1 MLPPLEI
8 IDQLIDYYF
17 DYCNWIY
24 RSVNQPFF
32 LKAWDRFKSGQSAD
46 RVVLATVC
54 VILGVVVQYLP
65 DQHSMLRDLSG
76 TNGEL
81 ANKYYDIMRVALQR
95 QALELTR
102 KTWTLDFVEL
112 LLIRAHFQILRKTDS
127 EEIWSVTGE
136 LVTVAKAM
144 GLHRDPVRWRM
155 SKSVAERRR
164 WAW

>member
-32 LKAWDRFKSGQSAD
+32 LKAWGRFKSGQSAD

-81 ANKYYDIMRVALQR
+81 ANKYYNIMRVALQR